1 MVQKICSTQEVQVI
15 EGCTVDVK
23 ARTVTVKGPRGTL
36 TRDFKHLSVEIT
48 KDAKGL
54 IKVSKWF
61 GTKKQLAAVRS
72 VVSHISNM
80 MTGVT
85 KGFEYKMKMVYA
97 HFPINVACDKAEGS
111 KIKNK
116 IEIRNYLGEKVVRTA
131 IMAEGCEVD
140 RTKEKDEIMVTGNSL
155 ENVGRSCSLIQQMCA
170 AKHKDIRKYLDG
182 IYVSSKRVIE

>member
-23 ARTVTVKGPRGTL
+23 ARTVIVKGPRGTL

-85 KGFEYKMKMVYA
+85 KGF
-97 HFPINVACDKAEGS
+97 DS
-111 KIKNK
+111 KTKNK

-140 RTKEKDEIMVTGNSL
+140 RTKEKDEIMVVGNSL